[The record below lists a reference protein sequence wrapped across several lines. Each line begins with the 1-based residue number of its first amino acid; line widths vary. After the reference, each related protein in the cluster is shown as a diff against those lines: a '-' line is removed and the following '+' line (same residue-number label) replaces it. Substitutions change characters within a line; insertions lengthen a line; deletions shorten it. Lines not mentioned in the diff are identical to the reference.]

1 MVDEKVIDFGAHS
14 RDLMSSLGLVAPRK
28 PIEDLAYPSDL
39 SVLSEDDLS
48 RHLAYWSSMCGY
60 AHQKVAV
67 LEGALVLAKTEH
79 EQEYDLR
86 LYNRQGSSMA
96 ERKLGVAVSKTLREM
111 KSRIAT
117 IEADLKVLKSVVV
130 GYDLKNSAISREITR
145 RQHERNLRD
154 G

>member
-1 MVDEKVIDFGAHS
+1 MVDTKVIEFGAHS
-14 RDLMSSLGLVAPRK
+14 RDLIINLGLVAPSK
-28 PIEDLAYPSDL
+28 PEFDLVYPSDL

-60 AHQKVAV
+60 AHQKVSV
-67 LEGALVLAKTEH
+67 LEGALVLSKTEH
-79 EQEYDLR
+79 DQEYDLR

-96 ERKLGVAVSKTLREM
+96 ERKLGVSVSKTLREM
-111 KSRIAT
+111 KRRVST
-117 IEADLKVLKSVVV
+117 IEADLKVLKAVLV
-130 GYDLKNSAISREITR
+130 GYDLKNSAVSREITR